1 MPMKNGGKILIV
13 DDDADLVETIRVVLE
28 KEGYTVSAAYE
39 PQTGLAR
46 TQADR
51 PDLILADVMMPTG
64 TEGFHFIWKV
74 RSLQEEYFRNVPIV
88 VLTAI
93 HDKTSLRFYPD
104 SGDGTY
110 QAGEYL
116 PVQDFVDKPIDP
128 DELLVRIRRVLGVS
142 RKTQAL

>member
-1 MPMKNGGKILIV
+1 MNNGGKILIV
-13 DDDADLVETIRVVLE
+13 DDDRDLVETIRLVLE
-28 KEGYTVSAAYE
+28 NEGYTVSAAHE
-39 PQTGLAR
+39 PQAGLAR
-46 TQADR
+46 TQTDR

-64 TEGFHFIWKV
+64 TEGFHFIWKL
-74 RSLQEEYFRNVPIV
+74 RSLHEEYFRNVPVI

-93 HDKTSLRFYPD
+93 HDRTSLRFYPD

-128 DELLVRIRRVLGVS
+128 DELLARIRRVLS
-142 RKTQAL
+142 ATRKTPAS